1 MANPYEREMMAQPV
15 SDMPIDT
22 YPTEYPL
29 RMAAGEI
36 VWVSLPDQHARCVD
50 CPYGTH
56 PARIAVCP
64 QAATCFFAWLAEQA
78 EQAGD
83 PEMLYVAQPRTPLGV

>member
-1 MANPYEREMMAQPV
+1 MANPYEREMMAQPIP
-15 SDMPIDT
+15 DMPIDT
-22 YPTEYPL
+22 SPTEYPL
-29 RMAAGEI
+29 KIAAREL

-64 QAATCFFAWLAEQA
+64 QAASCVFAWLAEQA
-78 EQAGD
+78 EQAGN
-83 PEMLYVAQPRTPLGV
+83 PEMLYVAQACTPLAV

>member
-1 MANPYEREMMAQPV
+1 MANPFEREMMAQPV
-15 SDMPIDT
+15 PNIHIDT

-29 RMAAGEI
+29 RMAAGEL

-50 CPYGTH
+50 CPHGTH

-64 QAATCFFAWLAEQA
+64 QAASCFFAWLAEQA
-78 EQAGD
+78 EQTGD